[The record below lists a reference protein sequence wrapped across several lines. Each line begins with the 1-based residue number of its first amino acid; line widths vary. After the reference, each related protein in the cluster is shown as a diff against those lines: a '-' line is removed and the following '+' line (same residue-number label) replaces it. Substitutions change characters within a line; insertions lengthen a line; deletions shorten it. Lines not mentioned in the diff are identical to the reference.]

1 MATIICHDV
10 HGKTVPVAP
19 EALLFRPAVY
29 GVFIENNQ
37 VLLQKHADTNLWR
50 PPGVLL
56 ADNETP
62 SQAIRHTFRRL
73 TSMTPR
79 LGPMLYVED
88 QYLVD
93 NEQRAWHLAVL
104 YYALER
110 PSTAANLSD
119 ASKLEWVALETL
131 QRQQMQFGYEAVQ
144 AGRLRLK
151 L

>member
-1 MATIICHDV
+1 MATILCHDV

-29 GVFIENNQ
+29 GIFIENNQ
-37 VLLQKHADTNLWR
+37 VLLQKHPHSELWR

-62 SQAIRHTFRRL
+62 GQAIRHAFRQL
-73 TSMTPR
+73 TGMTPR

-88 QYLVD
+88 QYVVD
-93 NEQRAWHLAVL
+93 GEQRAWHFAVV

-110 PSTAANLSD
+110 PSTAATLSD
-119 ASKLEWVALETL
+119 SGKMEWVALETL
-131 QRQQMQFGYEAVQ
+131 RRREMQFGYEAIQ